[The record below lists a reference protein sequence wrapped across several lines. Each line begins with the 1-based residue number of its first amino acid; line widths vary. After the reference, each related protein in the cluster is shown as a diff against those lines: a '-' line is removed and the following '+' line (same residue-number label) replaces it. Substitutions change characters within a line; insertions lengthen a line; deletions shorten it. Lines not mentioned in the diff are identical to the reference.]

1 MKKIINFIGNKGQ
14 GLYLPFILI
23 VLALLLL
30 YLINAHPK
38 EKVVEKIKIEYIVKH
53 DTVTIEKPIPI
64 VEYKYKTIRDTVF
77 VESKPVEIEIPITQK
92 VYADSN
98 YTAFVSGYRQNLDSI
113 KLYRKDSVIIKTI
126 ERTITRNDYSR
137 NGIGVNIGVSATMD
151 NNKIKLYPAISVG
164 YNLNLIRWRKRK

>member
-77 VESKPVEIEIPITQK
+77 VESKPIEIEIPITQK

>member
-1 MKKIINFIGNKGQ
+1 MKKVINSINKGQ

-137 NGIGVNIGVSATMD
+137 NGIGLNIGVSATMD

-164 YNLNLIRWRKRK
+164 YNLNLIRWRKRN

>member
-1 MKKIINFIGNKGQ
+1 MKTIINYIRNKGQ

-30 YLINAHPK
+30 YLINAHLK
-38 EKVVEKIKIEYIVKH
+38 EKVVEKIKIEYVVKH
-53 DTVTIEKPIPI
+53 DTITIEKPIPI

-113 KLYRKDSVIIKTI
+113 KLYRKDSLIIKTI